1 MSIQE
6 IADIMDIRSDQIH
19 ELGDPE
25 FMTWWAALRNSLF
38 FIAKDN
44 PEYADIKRRYAAAGV
59 EFRRRMNGG
68 LAGASPGY

>member
-1 MSIQE
+1 MSIQV
-6 IADIMDIRSDQIH
+6 IADIMDIRSGQIH
-19 ELGDPE
+19 ELSDPE

-44 PEYADIKRRYAAAGV
+44 PEYADIKRQYVAAAV

-68 LAGASPGY
+68 LAEASPDY